1 MGHKKP
7 ISPLP
12 RPLTPDHDS
21 LNWVVLACVVF
32 ACCHHIPAGT
42 PPPSLPAQGRVASMA
57 GADWGLMENVGST
70 ELQLSRDQ
78 DKIPELQQLAAA

>member
-1 MGHKKP
+1 
-7 ISPLP
+7 
-12 RPLTPDHDS
+12 
-21 LNWVVLACVVF
+21 
-32 ACCHHIPAGT
+32 
-42 PPPSLPAQGRVASMA
+42 MA